1 MPISGFGG
9 VVLKKKFSDF
19 VSDAKEA
26 GNGGSGSNGGMGG
39 TNGGFGS
46 NGGAQGMNGAA
57 FDMLK
62 NIAGRYEGASESELI
77 SAILAE
83 AMKSRAA
90 GTLSDSE
97 IDSFVAQISPMLTA
111 SQRSRLNAVVAKI
124 KKT

>member
-1 MPISGFGG
+1 MPILGLRG

-19 VSDAKEA
+19 VSDAKET
-26 GNGGSGSNGGMGG
+26 GNGD
-39 TNGGFGS
+39 NGGFGG
-46 NGGAQGMNGAA
+46 NGGQGMNGAA

-111 SQRSRLNAVVAKI
+111 AQRSRLNAVVAKI

>member
-1 MPISGFGG
+1 MLISGFGG

-19 VSDAKEA
+19 VSDTKET
-26 GNGGSGSNGGMGG
+26 GSGGFGGNGGMGG
-39 TNGGFGS
+39 GNGE
-46 NGGAQGMNGAA
+46 QGMNGAA

-111 SQRSRLNAVVAKI
+111 AQRSRLNAVVAKI

>member
-19 VSDAKEA
+19 VSDAKET
-26 GNGGSGSNGGMGG
+26 GNGGNGA
-39 TNGGFGS
+39 NGGFGG
-46 NGGAQGMNGAA
+46 NGGNGGNGGQGMNGAA

-77 SAILAE
+77 SAILGE

-97 IDSFVAQISPMLTA
+97 IESFVAQISPMLTA
-111 SQRSRLNAVVAKI
+111 AQRSRLNAVVAKI

>member
-1 MPISGFGG
+1 M
-9 VVLKKKFSDF
+9 KKKFSDF
-19 VSDAKEA
+19 VSDTKES

-97 IDSFVAQISPMLTA
+97 IDSFVAQVSPMLTA
-111 SQRSRLNAVVAKI
+111 AQRSRLNAVVAKI

>member
-1 MPISGFGG
+1 MLISGFGG

-19 VSDAKEA
+19 VSDTKET
-26 GNGGSGSNGGMGG
+26 G
-39 TNGGFGS
+39 NGGFGS
-46 NGGAQGMNGAA
+46 NGGMGGGNGEQGMNGAA

-62 NIAGRYEGASESELI
+62 NVAGRYEGASESELI

-111 SQRSRLNAVVAKI
+111 AQRSRLNAVVAKI

>member
-39 TNGGFGS
+39 T

-124 KKT
+124 KKS

>member
-19 VSDAKEA
+19 VSDTKET
-26 GNGGSGSNGGMGG
+26 G
-39 TNGGFGS
+39 NGGFGS
-46 NGGAQGMNGAA
+46 NGGMGGGNGEQGMNGAA

-62 NIAGRYEGASESELI
+62 NVAGRYEGASESELI

-111 SQRSRLNAVVAKI
+111 AQRSRLNAVVTKI

>member
-19 VSDAKEA
+19 VSDTKET
-26 GNGGSGSNGGMGG
+26 G
-39 TNGGFGS
+39 NGGFGS
-46 NGGAQGMNGAA
+46 NGGMGGGNGEQGVNGAA

-111 SQRSRLNAVVAKI
+111 AQRSRLNAVVAKI

>member
-1 MPISGFGG
+1 MAGIPFGLRG

-19 VSDAKEA
+19 VSDAKET
-26 GNGGSGSNGGMGG
+26 GSGG
-39 TNGGFGS
+39 NGGFGG
-46 NGGAQGMNGAA
+46 NGGNGGQGMNGAA

-111 SQRSRLNAVVAKI
+111 AQRSRLNAVVAKI
-124 KKT
+124 KKS

>member
-1 MPISGFGG
+1 M
-9 VVLKKKFSDF
+9 KKKFSDF
-19 VSDAKEA
+19 VSDTKEA
-26 GNGGSGSNGGMGG
+26 G
-39 TNGGFGS
+39 NGGFGS
-46 NGGAQGMNGAA
+46 NGGMGGGNGEQGMNGAA

-62 NIAGRYEGASESELI
+62 NVAGRYEGASESELI

-111 SQRSRLNAVVAKI
+111 AQRSRLNAVVAKI

>member
-19 VSDAKEA
+19 VSDAKET
-26 GNGGSGSNGGMGG
+26 GNGGSGSNGGFGG
-39 TNGGFGS
+39 NGG
-46 NGGAQGMNGAA
+46 NGGNGGQGMNGAA

-62 NIAGRYEGASESELI
+62 NIAGRYEGTSESELI

-111 SQRSRLNAVVAKI
+111 AQRSRLNAVVAKI

>member
-1 MPISGFGG
+1 MAGIPFGLRG

-19 VSDAKEA
+19 VSDTKET
-26 GNGGSGSNGGMGG
+26 G
-39 TNGGFGS
+39 NGGFGG
-46 NGGAQGMNGAA
+46 NGGNGGQGMNGAA

-111 SQRSRLNAVVAKI
+111 VQRSRLNAVVAKI

>member
-19 VSDAKEA
+19 VSDTKET
-26 GNGGSGSNGGMGG
+26 GNGGFGGNGGMGG
-39 TNGGFGS
+39 GNGE
-46 NGGAQGMNGAA
+46 QGMNGAA

-111 SQRSRLNAVVAKI
+111 AQRSRLNAVVAKI

>member
-19 VSDAKEA
+19 VSDTKET
-26 GNGGSGSNGGMGG
+26 GSGGFGGNGGMGG
-39 TNGGFGS
+39 GNGE
-46 NGGAQGMNGAA
+46 QGMNGAA

-111 SQRSRLNAVVAKI
+111 AQRSRLNAVVAKI

>member
-19 VSDAKEA
+19 VSDTKET
-26 GNGGSGSNGGMGG
+26 G
-39 TNGGFGS
+39 NGGFGS
-46 NGGAQGMNGAA
+46 NGVKGGGNGEQGMNGAA

-62 NIAGRYEGASESELI
+62 NVAGRYEGASESELI

-111 SQRSRLNAVVAKI
+111 AQRSRLNAVVAKI
-124 KKT
+124 KMT

>member
-19 VSDAKEA
+19 VSDAKET
-26 GNGGSGSNGGMGG
+26 G
-39 TNGGFGS
+39 NGGFGS
-46 NGGAQGMNGAA
+46 NGGMGGGNGEQGMNGAA

-62 NIAGRYEGASESELI
+62 NVAGRYEGASESELI

-111 SQRSRLNAVVAKI
+111 AQRSRLNAVVAKI
-124 KKT
+124 KRT

>member
-26 GNGGSGSNGGMGG
+26 GNGDSGSNGGMGG
-39 TNGGFGS
+39 T

-111 SQRSRLNAVVAKI
+111 AQRSRLNAVVAKI

>member
-9 VVLKKKFSDF
+9 EVLKKKFSDF
-19 VSDAKEA
+19 VSDAKET
-26 GNGGSGSNGGMGG
+26 G
-39 TNGGFGS
+39 NGGFGS
-46 NGGAQGMNGAA
+46 NGGMGGGNGEQGMNGAA

-62 NIAGRYEGASESELI
+62 NVAGRYEGASESELI

-111 SQRSRLNAVVAKI
+111 AQRSRLNAVVAKI

>member
-1 MPISGFGG
+1 M
-9 VVLKKKFSDF
+9 KKKFSDF
-19 VSDAKEA
+19 VSDTKET
-26 GNGGSGSNGGMGG
+26 G
-39 TNGGFGS
+39 NGGFGS
-46 NGGAQGMNGAA
+46 NGGMGGGNGEQGMNGAA

-62 NIAGRYEGASESELI
+62 NVAGRYEGASESELI

-111 SQRSRLNAVVAKI
+111 AQRSRLNAVVAKI

>member
-1 MPISGFGG
+1 MPILGLRG

-19 VSDAKEA
+19 VSDAKET
-26 GNGGSGSNGGMGG
+26 GNGD
-39 TNGGFGS
+39 NGGFGG
-46 NGGAQGMNGAA
+46 NGGNGGNGGQGMNGAA

-111 SQRSRLNAVVAKI
+111 AQRSRLNAVVAKI

>member
-19 VSDAKEA
+19 VSDTKET
-26 GNGGSGSNGGMGG
+26 G
-39 TNGGFGS
+39 NGGFGS
-46 NGGAQGMNGAA
+46 NGGMGGGNGEQSMNGAA

-111 SQRSRLNAVVAKI
+111 AQRSRLNAVVAKI

>member
-1 MPISGFGG
+1 MPISGLRG

-19 VSDAKEA
+19 VSDAKET
-26 GNGGSGSNGGMGG
+26 G
-39 TNGGFGS
+39 NGGFGS
-46 NGGAQGMNGAA
+46 NGGMGGGNGEQGMNGAA

-62 NIAGRYEGASESELI
+62 NVAGRYEGASESELI

-111 SQRSRLNAVVAKI
+111 AQRSRLNAVVAKI
-124 KKT
+124 KRT

>member
-19 VSDAKEA
+19 VSDTKETGNG
-26 GNGGSGSNGGMGG
+26 GNGGSGGNGGMGG
-39 TNGGFGS
+39 TNGS
-46 NGGAQGMNGAA
+46 AQGMNCAA

-83 AMKSRAA
+83 AMKSRAV

-111 SQRSRLNAVVAKI
+111 AQRSRLNAVVAKI

>member
-19 VSDAKEA
+19 VSDAKES
-26 GNGGSGSNGGMGG
+26 GNGGFGSNGGMGG
-39 TNGGFGS
+39 T

-97 IDSFVAQISPMLTA
+97 IDSFVSQISPMLTA
-111 SQRSRLNAVVAKI
+111 AQRSRLNAVVAKI

>member
-19 VSDAKEA
+19 VSDTKET
-26 GNGGSGSNGGMGG
+26 G
-39 TNGGFGS
+39 NGGFGS
-46 NGGAQGMNGAA
+46 NGGMGGGNGEQGMNGAA

-62 NIAGRYEGASESELI
+62 NVAGRYEGASESELI

-111 SQRSRLNAVVAKI
+111 AQRSRLNAVVAKI